1 MSFNPFSHCRKQ
13 YGVSIW
19 QCPGFLF
26 FVMGIVN
33 IASIFATYFV
43 AQKYTEPET
52 VILIVMGV
60 SAFIFVISQ
69 IITGTFAK
77 LAETNKMKTE
87 FLSVVSHQLLT
98 PLSSEKWLLNMLIG
112 QKIGPVNPEQK
123 EYLELLKSNSDKAI
137 KLINDL
143 LNISRIEEERM
154 MFDKKPFNISEAIK
168 EVFSEQTPTAHA
180 AKISLQLTDETD
192 GKIMAIGDEEKVKIV
207 IENFI
212 GNAIKYTKENGQIV
226 VILRKED
233 DNIKLSVADNGV
245 GIPENEKS
253 LIFQKFFRSGNAKR
267 YQTMGSGIGLYISKY
282 MIEKLGGKIGF
293 ESEEEKGSVFWFT
306 LPIKS

>member
-1 MSFNPFSHCRKQ
+1 MSLNPFSHCKKQ
-13 YGVSIW
+13 YSVSIW
-19 QCPGFLF
+19 QCPSFLF

-33 IASIFATYFV
+33 ITSIFAAYFV

-60 SAFIFVISQ
+60 SAFIFIISQ

-112 QKIGPVNPEQK
+112 QKIGPVNQEQK

-192 GKIMAIGDEEKVKIV
+192 GKIMAIGDKVKIKIV

-212 GNAIKYTKENGQIV
+212 NNAIKYTKENGQIM
-226 VILRKED
+226 VILRKE
-233 DNIKLSVADNGV
+233 NGGIKLSVADNGV
-245 GIPENEKS
+245 GIPTTEKS
-253 LIFQKFFRSGNAKR
+253 LIFQKFFRSSNAKR

-293 ESEEEKGSVFWFT
+293 ESEEEKGSIFWFT

>member
-13 YGVSIW
+13 YGISIW

-154 MFDKKPFNISEAIK
+154 MFDRKPFNISEAIK

-192 GKIMAIGDEEKVKIV
+192 GKIMAIGDKVKIKIV

-212 GNAIKYTKENGQIV
+212 SNAIKYTKENGQIV
-226 VILRKED
+226 VILRKEG

-245 GIPENEKS
+245 GIPTTEKS
-253 LIFQKFFRSGNAKR
+253 LIFQKFFRSSNAKR

-306 LPIKS
+306 LPTSK

>member
-1 MSFNPFSHCRKQ
+1 MNLNPFSHCKKQ

-19 QCPGFLF
+19 QCPSFLF

-33 IASIFATYFV
+33 IASIFAAYFV

-192 GKIMAIGDEEKVKIV
+192 GKIMAIGDKVKIKIV

-212 GNAIKYTKENGQIV
+212 SNAIKYTKENGQIM
-226 VILRKED
+226 VILRKE
-233 DNIKLSVADNGV
+233 NGSIKLSVADNGV
-245 GIPENEKS
+245 GIPTTEKS
-253 LIFQKFFRSGNAKR
+253 LIFQKFFRSSNAKR

-282 MIEKLGGKIGF
+282 MIEKLGGEIGF
-293 ESEEEKGSVFWFT
+293 ESEEEKGSIFWFT
-306 LPIKS
+306 LPTSK

>member
-1 MSFNPFSHCRKQ
+1 MSFNPFSRYCKQ

-19 QCPGFLF
+19 QCPSFLF

-33 IASIFATYFV
+33 IASIFAVYFV

-154 MFDKKPFNISEAIK
+154 MFDKKPFNISEAVK
-168 EVFSEQTPTAHA
+168 EVFSEQTPAAHA
-180 AKISLQLTDETD
+180 ARISLQLTDETD
-192 GKIMAIGDEEKVKIV
+192 GKIMAIGDKVKIKIV

-212 GNAIKYTKENGQIV
+212 SNAIKYTKENGQIM
-226 VILRKED
+226 VILKKED
-233 DNIKLSVADNGV
+233 NNVKLSVADSGV
-245 GIPENEKS
+245 GIPASEKS
-253 LIFQKFFRSGNAKR
+253 LIFQKFFRSSNAKR

-282 MIEKLGGKIGF
+282 MIEKLGGKMGF
-293 ESEEEKGSVFWFT
+293 ESEEEKGSVFWFI
-306 LPIKS
+306 LPTNK